1 MRISSISSILQH
13 SQSHHSYYNNTP
25 QQLNTLEVLGMRKL
39 LILLT
44 AFAFLASLTQDSF
57 ARAGR
62 GSSTHF
68 KSYKAQD
75 FNRVNVNKPV
85 SPSVNP
91 SNAINHQPTHNQMP
105 QQKHSFLKSFFSGL
119 LGALA
124 GMAIFSVLS
133 HFLGP
138 QFASGALGILG
149 LLLLIG
155 LAFFLVS
162 LFRKKEEPAGA
173 FSTNS
178 SCQSYQCSDSQTQA
192 GNLASIKE
200 DLPYIN
206 EELILNLAKNIFYDI
221 QKAWSNGDLT
231 PVKNFLTDRM
241 CQYLEEQLKELKA
254 KGLRNIVENP
264 KIENIEIVHV
274 EEDGDNKTV
283 IVKLDVSVT
292 DYTIDNNG
300 NVVEGDKH
308 NPVSFTEYWA
318 FVGKALNWKLDDIK
332 QVNDV

>member
-1 MRISSISSILQH
+1 MKKILIS
-13 SQSHHSYYNNTP
+13 
-25 QQLNTLEVLGMRKL
+25 
-39 LILLT
+39 LT
-44 AFAFLASLTQDSF
+44 VFTFLASLTQNSF

-75 FNRVNVNKPV
+75 FNRVNGNKPIN
-85 SPSVNP
+85 PSTNP
-91 SNAINHQPTHNQMP
+91 SNTINHQPTHNQMP
-105 QQKHSFLKSFFSGL
+105 QQKPSFFKSFFSGL

-124 GMAIFSVLS
+124 GMAIFSALS

-138 QFASGALGILG
+138 QFAAGVLGILG

-155 LAFFLVS
+155 LVFFLIN

-173 FSTNS
+173 FNTNS
-178 SCQSYQCSDSQTQA
+178 NYQPYQYNDSQAQS
-192 GNLASIKE
+192 GNSSHIKE
-200 DLPYIN
+200 DSPYIN
-206 EELILNLAKNIFYDI
+206 EELILNLTKNIFYDI
-221 QKAWSNGDLT
+221 QKAWSNGDLS

-241 CQYLEEQLKELKA
+241 YQYLEEQLKELKA

-264 KIENIEIVHV
+264 KIENLEIVHV
-274 EEDGDNKTV
+274 EEDGDNKV
-283 IVKLDVSVT
+283 IIVKLNASVI

-300 NVVEGDKH
+300 NIVEGDKH
-308 NPVSFTEYWA
+308 NPVSFAEYWA

-332 QVNDV
+332 QVGDV